1 MTTSGPKE
9 TTVKPEIPT
18 LDLSEAQEVPRKKTL
33 TEKVKSLKETVKRA
47 VTPRSRSASMNEEE
61 LAAAA
66 KKVKVTE
73 SDQKGQATRRP
84 GGRGREADLR
94 SDGEESD
101 HGREEDAGH

>member
-47 VTPRSRSASMNEEE
+47 
-61 LAAAA
+61 
-66 KKVKVTE
+66 
-73 SDQKGQATRRP
+73 SDTAIALCLYERGGARRC
-84 GGRGREADLR
+84 
-94 SDGEESD
+94 
-101 HGREEDAGH
+101 REEGQGDRV